1 MGFICLMPA
10 KNQLP
15 PSSNSLRHRASS
27 RSSSFA
33 RRTPKAF
40 TLIELLV
47 VIAIIAILAAMLLP
61 ALASSKE
68 KARRISC
75 VSNSRQLATAM
86 KMYVDDW
93 NGNYPPRFPDPASGA
108 AYPCKPCR
116 TTDWRPYALPYLAPN
131 IVITNA
137 TTNVVSPPAIF
148 VCPGDKGIP
157 SDVAADP
164 FNMASPRPFRF
175 ADFYGSSY
183 CFNTVMTRLVK
194 ETAVLMPS
202 DTFMGA
208 EVWSWHQP
216 MAINDFKGKT
226 TKPIRVAYFCDGH
239 ATITSEAFITQQC
252 SPPGAPGIG
261 PVP

>member
-1 MGFICLMPA
+1 MLTSKKLALFPCVRTSQRRPHRSC
-10 KNQLP
+10 NWRWLP
-15 PSSNSLRHRASS
+15 S
-27 RSSSFA
+27 R
-33 RRTPKAF
+33 RAF

-61 ALASSKE
+61 ELASSKE

-75 VSNSRQLATAM
+75 TSNVGQLATAM

-93 NGNYPPRFPDPASGA
+93 NGNYPPRFPDPPAGGA

-116 TTDWRPYALPYLAPN
+116 TMDWRPYALPYLGAN
-131 IVITNA
+131 VVITNA
-137 TTNVVSPPAIF
+137 TTNVVAPPAIF
-148 VCPGDKGIP
+148 ICPADKGIP

-164 FNMASPRPFRF
+164 FNMASPRPNRF

-194 ETAVLMPS
+194 ENAVLIPS
-202 DTFMGA
+202 DTFEGA

-216 MAINDFKGKT
+216 VAINDFKGHS

-239 ATITSEAFITQQC
+239 AAITSEAYIVQQC
-252 SPPGAPGIG
+252 SPPAAPGIG
-261 PVP
+261 IVP